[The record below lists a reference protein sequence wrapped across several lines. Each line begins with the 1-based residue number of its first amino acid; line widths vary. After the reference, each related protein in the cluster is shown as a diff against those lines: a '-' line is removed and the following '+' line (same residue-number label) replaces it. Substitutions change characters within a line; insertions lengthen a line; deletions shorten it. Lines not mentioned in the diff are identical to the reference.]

1 MKKFNRKGM
10 RNNTKDNS
18 QDKYSHK
25 GFTFKFDDKGLQES
39 YVETYEKHKYLE
51 LDLPT
56 SQIAYIDAVSIV
68 RGKNNQRLELLDERY
83 NENDANYSRSL
94 KHKYELF
101 DSVRERYKTQFNRQ
115 LIKLEQYFNLVDE
128 ETERFNT
135 AHPKGQLS
143 DGKVSRYNVIWYS
156 KTKEGSTVAV

>member
-1 MKKFNRKGM
+1 MKKFNKKGM

-18 QDKYSHK
+18 QDKYSYK
-25 GFTFKFDDKGLQES
+25 GFTFRFDDKGLQEE
-39 YVETYEKHKYLE
+39 YVETYEKYKYLE

-56 SQIAYIDAVSIV
+56 SQVGRIDAVGFS
-68 RGKNNQRLELLDERY
+68 RGKNRKRLELIDERY
-83 NENDANYSRSL
+83 NKNDANYSRGL

-101 DSVRERYKTQFNRQ
+101 DNVREKYKTQFNRQ

-128 ETERFNT
+128 ETERFNKE
-135 AHPKGQLS
+135 HPKGQLS
-143 DGKVSRYNVIWYS
+143 DTNVSRYNVVWYS